1 MVLDPLSGVNDE
13 RLSRPGCAWLTYSGQ
28 FTHISGHPSAAGR
41 AQDRESSPV
50 RDRHFTTVPRN
61 QPNFGRPGTNL
72 ERLATWRYDYEH
84 HLAMIGGAVCLSVLL
99 SVTSWYHVK
108 TNSSWYRAVFASRY
122 KGCKG
127 SGFIKRLYC
136 STSHSR
142 RSGTDH
148 TVLPAN
154 YTIPAFTS

>member
-1 MVLDPLSGVNDE
+1 MYLTTTTNVTDTNMTVTADDAGEFEPAVAQSQSSSTSLSVGVIGSLLTTLLTFLIITE
-13 RLSRPGCAWLTYSGQ
+13 R
-28 FTHISGHPSAAGR
+28 
-41 AQDRESSPV
+41 
-50 RDRHFTTVPRN
+50 
-61 QPNFGRPGTNL
+61 
-72 ERLATWRYDYEH
+72 

-122 KGCKG
+122 KGGKG

-154 YTIPAFTS
+154 YTVYLPLPRKQSPDGASPD